1 MDSDSQSPL
10 DQPTEHSPTPS
21 SESPAPGHQSTPGYQ
36 PTTGRKLFMFVLCL
50 VALIAVWVFYW
61 FASK

>member
-1 MDSDSQSPL
+1 MDSESQSPA
-10 DQPTEHSPTPS
+10 PSPKP
-21 SESPAPGHQSTPGYQ
+21 PAQGYQ

-50 VALIAVWVFYW
+50 VSLIGVWVYYW

>member
-1 MDSDSQSPL
+1 MDP
-10 DQPTEHSPTPS
+10 ESPTPLDDS
-21 SESPAPGHQSTPGYQ
+21 TDQSPTPGYQ
-36 PTTGRKLFMFVLCL
+36 PTTGRKLFMLVLCL

>member
-1 MDSDSQSPL
+1 MDTGSQSPL
-10 DQPTEHSPTPS
+10 NQPTDP
-21 SESPAPGHQSTPGYQ
+21 ESPAPGYQ
-36 PTTGRKLFMFVLCL
+36 PSTGRKLFMFVLCL

>member
-1 MDSDSQSPL
+1 MSPMGSESQSQA
-10 DQPTEHSPTPS
+10 DQPV
-21 SESPAPGHQSTPGYQ
+21 PAPSPEPPAPGYQ
-36 PTTGRKLFMFVLCL
+36 PTTGRKVFMFLLCL

>member
-1 MDSDSQSPL
+1 MEPESQPPIDHSDQSP
-10 DQPTEHSPTPS
+10 
-21 SESPAPGHQSTPGYQ
+21 APGYQ